1 MVLTDTEVIVVG
13 LGAMGSATAWQLA
26 RAGVQVTGIDR
37 HHPPHAHGSTHG
49 DTRITR
55 LATAEGPQYVP
66 LVRRSHELWREI
78 EAETGSELLHQVGAL
93 MLSVPGSPFIATVR
107 ALADRFGIDHE
118 QLDAPQLR
126 ERFPMFVVP
135 DDAEGYLEPGGGWV
149 APETAVA
156 AQLTLARAEGAQ
168 LRLGET
174 VRSWSADGG
183 GVAVSTDA
191 GTITADRLVLCAG
204 PWLPRLLGGLDA
216 MFSVHRQLLFWFGI
230 EHGHP
235 PLAELP
241 VWMWDIPNRPTPG
254 GDTPGRAQAGEHRSG
269 AGHLRGFYGFPAI
282 DGPEGGLKLATEQ
295 YVTRHA
301 PDDRQHPATAAQTAE
316 MYDTFVAGRLPWLS
330 PAPVRTV
337 SCLYTCTRD
346 SHFVIDHHPEH
357 AQVTVVS
364 PCSGHGFKHSAA
376 IGEAAAA
383 LALGQVPG
391 IDLAPF
397 AIDRLL

>member
-1 MVLTDTEVIVVG
+1 
-13 LGAMGSATAWQLA
+13 MGSATTWQLA
-26 RAGVQVTGIDR
+26 RAGVQVIGIDR

-78 EAETGSELLHQVGAL
+78 EAETGAELLHQVGAL
-93 MLSVPGSPFIATVR
+93 MISVPDSPFMATVR
-107 ALADRFGIDHE
+107 ALADRFAIDHE
-118 QLDAPQLR
+118 RLGARRLR
-126 ERFPMFVVP
+126 EQFPMFTVP
-135 DDAEGYLEPGGGWV
+135 DDAEGYLEPEGGWV
-149 APETAVA
+149 APEPAVA

-174 VRSWSADGG
+174 VQSWSADGA
-183 GVAVSTDA
+183 GVSVITDA
-191 GTITADRLVLCAG
+191 GTITAERLVLCAG
-204 PWLPRLLGGLDA
+204 PWLPSLLGGLHA

-230 EHGHP
+230 DHGHAS
-235 PLAELP
+235 LAELP
-241 VWMWDIPNRPTPG
+241 AWMWDI
-254 GDTPGRAQAGEHRSG
+254 GEHHSG

-282 DGPEGGLKLATEQ
+282 DGPHGGLKLATEQ
-295 YVTRHA
+295 YLTHHA

-316 MYDTFVAGRLPWLS
+316 MHDTFVAGRLPWLS

-357 AQVTVVS
+357 PQVTVVS

-383 LALGQVPG
+383 LALDQAPE